1 MTTLHDRLVDLAE
14 AAPEALPAPGL
25 WDRGLSYRRR
35 RRAGTAVVL
44 VVAAVALVVLGSV
57 TWLRSPQTAELLP
70 ADSPG
75 GLPDRLY
82 TPSRW
87 LPGTDNRPLGTIAA
101 VIPADRGTW
110 SGTDDR
116 GLVGVS
122 AVTGEYRFLDLPRL
136 ASNLGPVWALSPD
149 GRYVAYLYQEGDLA
163 GSADATGLALYDSTT
178 GQTRL
183 HVLRDGQGIQLS
195 HDNLAWAGDDIVML
209 TWSTTDGIS
218 GDNLVAWNVHV
229 EAPQTLAA
237 RGSVISILG
246 AGPGFVVVASSR
258 ELVVADP
265 GTGLVLRDL
274 RAPLR
279 GSRQVFD
286 ASSTRFAVRV
296 TTGLG
301 SQVLVGTL
309 ARDPDDPPSYV
320 EVPRSETVEDAVAWV
335 GADHLAVRRLDPVGG
350 AEAVENIDVRTG
362 AVGNRVLLAPGQH
375 GGVQLATELLAR
387 PTVAAVAPAH
397 PLDPRLVK
405 VGGAAIV
412 LLAGL
417 AAILWRRRV
426 RP

>member
-35 RRAGTAVVL
+35 RRAGTAFVL
-44 VVAAVALVVLGSV
+44 VVAAVALVVLGSA

-87 LPGTDNRPLGTIAA
+87 LPGTDDGPLGAIAA
-101 VIPADRGTW
+101 VIPAGRGTW

-209 TWSTTDGIS
+209 AWSTTDGTR

-237 RGSVISILG
+237 RG
-246 AGPGFVVVASSR
+246 SSR

-296 TTGLG
+296 TTDLG

-320 EVPRSETVEDAVAWV
+320 GVPRSETVEDAVAWV

-350 AEAVENIDVRTG
+350 AEVVENIDVRTG
-362 AVGNRVLLAPGQH
+362 AVDNRVLLAPGQH

-387 PTVAAVAPAH
+387 PAVAAVAPAR

-405 VGGAAIV
+405 VGGGAIV